1 VPFADTSFQR
11 FIISDPGF
19 FFFENPIRAFDK
31 RRIVSVVWFHFRQVF
46 IAFLFFLYG
55 QWVRLFFFR
64 PNLVACLGN
73 NAIVVLMAAD
83 GS

>member
-1 VPFADTSFQR
+1 LTKENGERRLVPFQASVHR
-11 FIISDPGF
+11 LFI
-19 FFFENPIRAFDK
+19 
-31 RRIVSVVWFHFRQVF
+31 
-46 IAFLFFLYG
+46 FLYG